1 MRRDTVVLTSEP
13 DGDDSSV
20 AVPALPEC
28 FTEGDTVEDAREMAK
43 DEIVTYLEC
52 DPAREWPAPVG
63 VIVAEVDAP
72 IGGRTAYS
80 ARRYRHTPRS
90 GPSPATF
97 PSAPIVRRSA
107 TDDGRDGGEGRW
119 RGGHQRRRSMRWR
132 TGTAPPA

>member
-43 DEIVTYLEC
+43 DEIVTHLEC

-63 VIVAEVDAP
+63 VIVAEVDVP
-72 IGGRTAYS
+72 IGGADGVLRATVPAYAS
-80 ARRYRHTPRS
+80 LRPVPSHFPVGPYR
-90 GPSPATF
+90 AT
-97 PSAPIVRRSA
+97 I
-107 TDDGRDGGEGRW
+107 RDGW
-119 RGGHQRRRSMRWR
+119 Q
-132 TGTAPPA
+132 AP